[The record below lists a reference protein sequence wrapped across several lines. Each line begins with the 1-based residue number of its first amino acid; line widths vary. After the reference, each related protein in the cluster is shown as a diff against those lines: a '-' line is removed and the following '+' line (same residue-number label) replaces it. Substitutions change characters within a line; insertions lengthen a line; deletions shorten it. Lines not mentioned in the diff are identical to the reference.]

1 MSVYVLIVMINTMY
15 NSSIDFYEFNSQ
27 QSCED
32 AATKI
37 RAKIKDGEIIC
48 QKK

>member
-1 MSVYVLIVMINTMY
+1 MINTMY

-27 QSCED
+27 QTCED
-32 AATKI
+32 AAIKI
-37 RAKIKDGEIIC
+37 RAKIKDGEMIC